1 MNYLYHFLMNTYK
14 GRFTPQ
20 NPSKYSGD
28 IDGIVY
34 RSLWERQLFKW
45 LDTNSI
51 IAKWSSEEVV
61 VPYRC
66 RTDNRMHRYFVDVK
80 FTTFDNRTYLIEVK
94 PAKEKEPPKNPGR
107 KTRRY
112 ITEVMTYA
120 KNTSKWEAADAYA
133 KDRGWTFEIWTEDTL
148 RSMGIKIL

>member
-1 MNYLYHFLMNTYK
+1 MDYLYHFLMTYK

-20 NPSKYSGD
+20 NPSKYNGD
-28 IDGIVY
+28 PDNIVY

-45 LDTNSI
+45 LDTNTVI
-51 IAKWSSEEVV
+51 VKWSSEETV

-133 KDRGWTFEIWTEDTL
+133 KDRGWTFEIWDENTL

>member
-1 MNYLYHFLMNTYK
+1 MNTYK

-28 IDGIVY
+28 INDIVY

-80 FTTFDNRTYLIEVK
+80 FTTTDNRTYLVEVK
-94 PAKEKEPPKNPGR
+94 PAKEKQPPKNPGR